1 MLQSYYQPCCFYQAL
16 FVKQTNNCTQSQ
28 VTRYTTFFSGWH
40 MYLGSALSAL
50 RWEQRHTFIFR
61 MSLSCKNP
69 SFYLLIQNIFT
80 THKSYLQTMLAINSD
95 DRTSKQYKYWSFFH
109 SGSRSAP
116 QQSIMTKCVPPE
128 HLGKVRKSF
137 SMYYFIIPPL
147 PFQIFSIFGAISTL
161 LGMAM
166 SYLNTMVP
174 FLAKSPI
181 HSSAKCRPLQLS
193 NFAKFFP
200 GRPLSQNPF
209 LPSCTI
215 WHSRAFLG
223 PPTAWQL
230 DLMRSIWFTLPL
242 FHHPCHLL
250 SWWHLTW
257 YPLPSDWQ

>member
-1 MLQSYYQPCCFYQAL
+1 MKSHCCKVISNHIAFIRHYLSNRQIIAHNHKLQNIPL
-16 FVKQTNNCTQSQ
+16 
-28 VTRYTTFFSGWH
+28 FFSGWH

-137 SMYYFIIPPL
+137 CNVLFYYSLFAFPDILHFWSDFHSPWDGYVL
-147 PFQIFSIFGAISTL
+147 PEHHGAI
-161 LGMAM
+161 
-166 SYLNTMVP
+166 
-174 FLAKSPI
+174 
-181 HSSAKCRPLQLS
+181 
-193 NFAKFFP
+193 
-200 GRPLSQNPF
+200 
-209 LPSCTI
+209 
-215 WHSRAFLG
+215 
-223 PPTAWQL
+223 
-230 DLMRSIWFTLPL
+230 
-242 FHHPCHLL
+242 PC
-250 SWWHLTW
+250 
-257 YPLPSDWQ
+257 